1 LETQHNPAIAFLSA
15 RHIKAHYRQIREQT
29 LRLCQP
35 LKTEDFVVQPMVD
48 VSPPKW
54 HLGHTTWF
62 FEYFVLKKFKE
73 NYREFDK
80 DFPYV
85 FNSYYQ
91 SMGERVLRANRGNLS
106 RPSTE
111 EVYHYRNF
119 IDEQLLDLLE
129 SVHDDEQAQ
138 ELLQL
143 VELGIHHEQQHQE
156 LLVTDIKYILGNNP
170 LFPVYLPESQQVD
183 LKTAH
188 ANGHTHQQDYL
199 DIEGG
204 LYPIGFQGK
213 GFHYDNEEG
222 KHQVYLHDYR
232 LLNRLVTNEEYL
244 EFIEA
249 GGYEDVDLWLS
260 DGWDYIQQN
269 QIKAPAYWQKMNGKQ
284 GAAQRGAAQRGVPAG
299 NRAQWHYFTLHGMQ
313 PLEVRA
319 PVTHI
324 SYYEA
329 EAYARWSGKRLP
341 TEFEWE
347 AACQVSGY
355 STKNLDVLAKANMLE
370 SGNYRPVPAATKG
383 TDTIAVQMIGDVWEW
398 TESAYLPYPF
408 YQRAKG
414 ALGEYNG
421 KFMVNQ
427 MVLRGGSCATPGS
440 HIRPTYRNFF
450 QADKRWQFTGIR
462 LAENIH

>member
-1 LETQHNPAIAFLSA
+1 METQPNPATVFLSV
-15 RHIKAHYRQIREQT
+15 RPIKEHYRQIREQT

-35 LKTEDFVVQPMVD
+35 LKTEDYVVQPIVD

-73 NYREFDK
+73 NYKEFDK

-91 SMGERVLRANRGNLS
+91 SMGERILRANRGNLS

-111 EVYHYRNF
+111 EVFQYRNF
-119 IDEQLLDLLE
+119 IDEQLLELLE
-129 SVHDDEQAQ
+129 GVHDDEQAQ

-170 LFPVYLPESQQVD
+170 LFPVYLPESQRVD

-199 DIEGG
+199 EITEG
-204 LYPIGFQGK
+204 LYRIGFQGE

-222 KHQVYLHDYR
+222 FHQVFLHDFR

-244 EFIEA
+244 EFMEA

-260 DGWDYIQQN
+260 DGWDYIRQN
-269 QIKAPAYWQKMNGKQ
+269 QIKAPAYWHKEKKSTSE
-284 GAAQRGAAQRGVPAG
+284 
-299 NRAQWHYFTLHGMQ
+299 WHYFTLHDLQ
-313 PLEVRA
+313 PLEAKA

-329 EAYARWSGKRLP
+329 EAYARWAGKRLP

-355 STKNLDVLAKANMLE
+355 STQNPDVLTKANMLE
-370 SGNYRPVPAATKG
+370 SGNYRPVPAATQG
-383 TDTIAVQMIGDVWEW
+383 TDAVAVQMIGDAWEW

-427 MVLRGGSCATPGS
+427 MVLRGGSCATPRS

-462 LAENIH
+462 LAENIQ